1 MAGVTVTGLEQAKA
15 RIAAVQARL
24 QNLQPVLAVAA
35 QDTITLIDDSFA
47 GSRTPEGMPW
57 APLSAKT
64 LARRRGG
71 SGNPLI
77 DTSVLRNSK
86 TAVGYATGLR
96 FGTVVP
102 YAPPQQWGYTR
113 TGTLKRWA
121 PLLDGQVSSRRGR
134 GKGTPYEFS
143 APARPFL
150 PVRRVGSGFALM
162 TVGPAGAHWRRVRAM
177 VRDYIA
183 TGRVS

>member
-1 MAGVTVTGLEQAKA
+1 MAGVTVTGVDEAKA

-24 QNLQPVLAVAA
+24 QNLTPVLTVAA

-47 GSRTPEGMPW
+47 GSHTPEGMPW
-57 APLSAKT
+57 APLSPKT

-86 TAVGYATGLR
+86 TAVGYSTGLR

-102 YAPPQQWGYTR
+102 YAPPQQWGASR
-113 TGTLKRWA
+113 SGTLKNRSA
-121 PLLDGQVSSRRGR
+121 GR
-134 GKGTPYEFS
+134 AAGSPFTVTI
-143 APARPFL
+143 PARPFL

-162 TVGPAGAHWRRVRAM
+162 TVGPAGAHWRRVRSM
-177 VRDYIA
+177 VAVYIS